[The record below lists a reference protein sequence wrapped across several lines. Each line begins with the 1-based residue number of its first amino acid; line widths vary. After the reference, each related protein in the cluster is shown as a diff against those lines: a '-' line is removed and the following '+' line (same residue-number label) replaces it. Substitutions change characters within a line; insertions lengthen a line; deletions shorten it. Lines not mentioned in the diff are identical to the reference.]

1 MPALQGQDK
10 VENPVA
16 IPAQC
21 YLSIILGLHGC
32 KAGLTDLHGCKA
44 GLTDLGASAS
54 SLETDGLRG
63 EGFRPSGTRPGAES
77 PKQMVVD
84 RSVKWRWCRALG
96 STTLRWAHRYVTTQE
111 TGRNL

>member
-1 MPALQGQDK
+1 MTPELQGQDK

-16 IPAQC
+16 IPAQR
-21 YLSIILGLHGC
+21 YFRP
-32 KAGLTDLHGCKA
+32 A

-77 PKQMVVD
+77 PKQMVVG

-96 STTLRWAHRYVTTQE
+96 STMLRWALADLPEAVIHRPVGYGDLIRWAAPV
-111 TGRNL
+111 

>member
-16 IPAQC
+16 IPAQR
-21 YLSIILGLHGC
+21 YFSIILGLHGW
-32 KAGLTDLHGCKA
+32 KAGP
-44 GLTDLGASAS
+44 TDLGASAS
-54 SLETDGLRG
+54 SPETDGLRG

-84 RSVKWRWCRALG
+84 RSVKCCWCSAPS

-111 TGRNL
+111 TGRNF

>member
-21 YLSIILGLHGC
+21 YLSTILG
-32 KAGLTDLHGCKA
+32 LHGCKA

-54 SLETDGLRG
+54 SLETDGPEEKVCVLQEHG
-63 EGFRPSGTRPGAES
+63 QELNHPS
-77 PKQMVVD
+77 
-84 RSVKWRWCRALG
+84 KWS
-96 STTLRWAHRYVTTQE
+96 STGL
-111 TGRNL
+111 

>member
-32 KAGLTDLHGCKA
+32 KAGLTDL
-44 GLTDLGASAS
+44 GASAS
-54 SLETDGLRG
+54 SPGTLGLRG

>member
-1 MPALQGQDK
+1 MEASRGSNPGCVAAYEGYWVMPALQGQDK

-32 KAGLTDLHGCKA
+32 KAGLTDL
-44 GLTDLGASAS
+44 GASAS

-63 EGFRPSGTRPGAES
+63 
-77 PKQMVVD
+77 
-84 RSVKWRWCRALG
+84 
-96 STTLRWAHRYVTTQE
+96 
-111 TGRNL
+111 

>member
-1 MPALQGQDK
+1 MPAPQGQDK

-21 YLSIILGLHGC
+21 YHSIIQG
-32 KAGLTDLHGCKA
+32 LHGCKA

-111 TGRNL
+111 TGRNCKLFS

>member
-1 MPALQGQDK
+1 MPELQGQDK

-21 YLSIILGLHGC
+21 YLSIILG
-32 KAGLTDLHGCKA
+32 LHGCKA

>member
-32 KAGLTDLHGCKA
+32 KAGLTDL
-44 GLTDLGASAS
+44 GASAS
-54 SLETDGLRG
+54 SLETGGLRG
-63 EGFRPSGTRPGAES
+63 EVFRPKGHGQELNHPS
-77 PKQMVVD
+77 
-84 RSVKWRWCRALG
+84 KWS
-96 STTLRWAHRYVTTQE
+96 STGL
-111 TGRNL
+111 